1 MSDEA
6 AAIIAVTVT
15 LAVFGAIFIALLWF
29 MTTPIGAAI
38 AVATMVTGFVIAYL
52 KRRKAK

>member
-15 LAVFGAIFIALLWF
+15 LAVTAAVFIALLWF

>member
-38 AVATMVTGFVIAYL
+38 AVATMVTGFVIVYL
-52 KRRKAK
+52 NRRKPK